1 MTKRRDDMAKQK
13 QTLNGSS
20 ELLAKAMNK
29 VFDETVGGKPPESKT
44 QKDHL
49 PPPEMPKEVSA
60 ASS

>member
-1 MTKRRDDMAKQK
+1 MAKQK